1 MAEIIPQVSVWGQP
15 IPGAASPYNIVPA
28 VINASWN
35 QGLDMKTAF
44 ETRMSVATTGFL
56 DTAALPTVTAGS
68 VTGAVVAEPLV
79 SIPAT
84 AAVADI
90 YADYEAQY
98 TELVA
103 LLSDKFVAF
112 RTTYFPDE
120 SAAYTAAE
128 DWLQAAIANPN
139 AGLPLAVQA
148 QIIGDDHARISAD
161 ANRASDALMATFAAR
176 RFPLPPGA
184 AASASL
190 QIQQKSQDLMAESS
204 RKVAVL
210 SVENM
215 KFVVEKT
222 LALRQSAMA
231 SAIAYIQALA
241 SGPEMASRLVGIGY
255 DAQSKLISSASQFY
269 NSRIAAAEMTN
280 KVGQYNT
287 GLALEAAGKNQ
298 AAGMALIEDKLKA
311 LLAEAQALSQ
321 MATSLFNNIHASAG
335 ISGSTSNSVGFSYSN
350 DTAGAAPTITGV

>member
-1 MAEIIPQVSVWGQP
+1 MADIIDLSSQLITSSGAEAPLYQVPNAGMVVLQD
-15 IPGAASPYNIVPA
+15 
-28 VINASWN
+28 VINATWAQANIKADILSA
-35 QGLDMKTAF
+35 KITA
-44 ETRMSVATTGFL
+44 MGVAIDDLIATPGDL
-56 DTAALPTVTAGS
+56 HIAAGS
-68 VTGAVVAEPLV
+68 VTGATATEPTV

-84 AAVADI
+84 VDAAGVFDE
-90 YADYEAQY
+90 YQTQY
-98 TELVA
+98 LELVS
-103 LLSDKFVAF
+103 LLTTKFTDF

-128 DWLQAAIANPN
+128 DWLQAALANPD
-139 AGLPLAVQA
+139 GGIPLTVQA
-148 QIIGDDHARISAD
+148 QIIGDDHARISAE

-190 QIQQKSQDLMAESS
+190 QIQQKSQDLMAETS
-204 RKVAVL
+204 RKVTVL
-210 SVENM
+210 SIENM

-241 SGPEMASRLVGIGY
+241 SGPDMASRLVGIGY
-255 DAQSKLISSASQFY
+255 DAQSKLISSAAQFY

-298 AAGMALIEDKLKA
+298 AADLSLIEDKIKA
-311 LLAEAQALSQ
+311 LLTETQAIAQ
-321 MATSLFNNIHASAG
+321 MATSLFNNLHASVGLTANG
-335 ISGSTSNSVGFSYSN
+335 GTAISTSGSF
-350 DTAGAAPTITGV
+350 

>member
-1 MAEIIPQVSVWGQP
+1 MGLP
-15 IPGAASPYNIVPA
+15 ITISDLDFGTFETNGVETTPLAKIAVRFSEA
-28 VINASWN
+28 VINEAWAQAN
-35 QGLDMKTAF
+35 TKATALATKITSVNAAIDDLL
-44 ETRMSVATTGFL
+44 ETPGTLHVA
-56 DTAALPTVTAGS
+56 AGS
-68 VTGAVVAEPLV
+68 VAGATATEPTV

-90 YADYEAQY
+90 YAEYETQY
-98 TELVA
+98 TELVT

-128 DWLQAAIANPN
+128 DWLQAAITNPN

-148 QIIGDDHARISAD
+148 QIIGDDHARVSAD
-161 ANRASDALMATFAAR
+161 ANRASDALMTTFAAR

-184 AASASL
+184 LASAQM

-241 SGPEMASRLVGIGY
+241 SGPDMASRLVGIGY

-298 AAGMALIEDKLKA
+298 AADLSLIEDKIKA
-311 LLAEAQALSQ
+311 LLTETQAIAQ
-321 MATSLFNNIHASAG
+321 MATSLFNNLHASTG
-335 ISGSTSNSVGFSYSN
+335 ISTS
-350 DTAGAAPTITGV
+350 I

>member
-1 MAEIIPQVSVWGQP
+1 MPDIIDLSSRLITGMGAEQP
-15 IPGAASPYNIVPA
+15 LYEVPNSGMLVLQD
-28 VINASWN
+28 VINATWAQAN
-35 QGLDMKTAF
+35 TKADALTTKITA
-44 ETRMSVATTGFL
+44 MGAAIDALIATPG
-56 DTAALPTVTAGS
+56 AMHVTAGS
-68 VTGAVVAEPLV
+68 VTGATATEPTV

-84 AAVADI
+84 AAAADI
-90 YADYEAQY
+90 YADYETQY
-98 TELVA
+98 TELVT
-103 LLSDKFVAF
+103 LLTTKFTDF

-128 DWLQAAIANPN
+128 DWLQAALTNPN
-139 AGLPLAVQA
+139 GGIPLTVQA

-184 AASASL
+184 LASAQM

-204 RKVAVL
+204 RKVTVL

-298 AAGMALIEDKLKA
+298 ALDLSLIEDKIKA
-311 LLAEAQALSQ
+311 LLTETQAIAQ
-321 MATSLFNNIHASAG
+321 MATSLFNNLHASVGLTANG
-335 ISGSTSNSVGFSYSN
+335 GTAISTSGSF
-350 DTAGAAPTITGV
+350 